1 MITSAA
7 WTREMR
13 LPAIE
18 RNPIG
23 EQVVTVARTEDASV
37 SHDRLLTA
45 SGHAGPH
52 AERLPLGLADVL
64 APDDVAQCQETGQ
77 PSATYSLPPGVE
89 SARLA
94 REFTRFTL
102 QGWGITEESCAAELV
117 VSELVTNSLRHGLL
131 SARWM
136 PGEHPIGLTILRR
149 VPYLMCMVTDPGSE
163 PPVRIEACAGAE
175 SGRGL
180 QVVESCSLRWGWQP
194 VSGEGKVV
202 WALLGLTLLQRP
214 RPLGTG
220 PVALSG
226 LPPYFA
232 HFVYFASPVFV
243 RRRRPCQRSA
253 SPLCDPLRRA
263 GRRTPRPWRRG

>member
-1 MITSAA
+1 MITFAA

-18 RNPIG
+18 QNPIG
-23 EQVVTVARTEDASV
+23 PQVVAVARTEDASV

-45 SGHAGPH
+45 NGFAAPRI
-52 AERLPLGLADVL
+52 ERLPLGIADVL
-64 APDDVAQCQETGQ
+64 GPDDVAQCQETDQ
-77 PSATYSLPPGVE
+77 PAATYSLPPGAE
-89 SARLA
+89 SARMA

-102 QGWGITEESCAAELV
+102 QGWGIAEAACVAELV

-149 VPYLMCMVTDPGSE
+149 VPYLMCMVTDPGNE
-163 PPVRIEACAGAE
+163 HPVRVEACAGAE

-180 QVVESCSLRWGWQP
+180 QVVESCSLQWGWQP

-202 WALLGLTLLQRP
+202 WALLGLTQLQPP
-214 RPLGTG
+214 RPLGPG
-220 PVALSG
+220 PAALSG
-226 LPPYFA
+226 LPPI
-232 HFVYFASPVFV
+232 S
-243 RRRRPCQRSA
+243 RP
-253 SPLCDPLRRA
+253 
-263 GRRTPRPWRRG
+263 